1 MRLDMSDRSFR
12 PEPSCE
18 ILLVSNG
25 ASNTEMGGRGVK
37 LARKIGENT
46 MRLWAQFL
54 TAAILATAVPVANA
68 QVQSPAPSPSEPSQN
83 IPDQKLDAT
92 AAALNKIADVKQ
104 NYTQQIESTP
114 GEADKQRLVDEANKE
129 LVKAVTDQG
138 LSVEEYTSIMVMA
151 QSDPTV
157 RQKII
162 QRMRPNK

>member
-1 MRLDMSDRSFR
+1 
-12 PEPSCE
+12 
-18 ILLVSNG
+18 
-25 ASNTEMGGRGVK
+25 
-37 LARKIGENT
+37 
-46 MRLWAQFL
+46 MRLWAQLL

-68 QVQSPAPSPSEPSQN
+68 QVQSPAPVPSQPSQN

-104 NYTQQIESTP
+104 SYTEQIEATP
-114 GEADKQRLVDEANKE
+114 SEADKQRLVDEANKE

-151 QSDPTV
+151 QNDAAV

-162 QRMRPNK
+162 QKMRPNK

>member
-1 MRLDMSDRSFR
+1 MRLDMSDRLFR
-12 PEPSCE
+12 PEPSRE
-18 ILLVSNG
+18 ILLVFSG
-25 ASNTEMGGRGVK
+25 ASNTEMGGRGAK
-37 LARKIGENT
+37 LARKIGENM